1 MSRLPLTFACVDYD
15 RTRALQDGRVRPEG
29 VDLNFLALPVE
40 ETFYR
45 QLRHREFDVSEMSLS
60 SYVMTL
66 DRPDP
71 PFVALPVFPSRYFR
85 HQSIYVNERS
95 GIDRPADLAGRRVG
109 VPEFQMTAGV
119 WQRGILAEE
128 YGVPADAVR
137 YLTGALEAGGSR
149 DRREKL
155 PLDLPAS
162 FSVTPIEA
170 GQNLSAMLADGE
182 LDAIYSASEPSA
194 VARAGHVRHLFP
206 NYREVE
212 QDYFRRTGIFPIMH
226 TVVIRREVHAA
237 HPWVARSLTK
247 AFAESLRIAYQD
259 LAYRSALKI
268 MLPWL
273 NEHLAE
279 TVALLGEDY
288 WGYGLERNRHVL
300 ATFLR
305 YSHEQGLSRTLRTP
319 EEVVL
324 AAADETYTI

>member
-1 MSRLPLTFACVDYD
+1 MLSLTFACVDYD

-29 VDLNFLALPVE
+29 IDLNFLALPVE

-85 HQSIYVNERS
+85 HQSIYINERS
-95 GIDRPADLAGRRVG
+95 GITRPEDLAGRRVG
-109 VPEFQMTAGV
+109 VPEFQMTAAV

-128 YGVPADAVR
+128 YGVAADGVR
-137 YLTGALEAGGSR
+137 YVTGALEPGPVRS
-149 DRREKL
+149 EKV

-170 GQNLSAMLADGE
+170 GRNLSAMLESGTI
-182 LDAIYSASEPSA
+182 DAIYSASEPSSL
-194 VARAGHVRHLFP
+194 ARADHVRRLFP

-212 QDYFRRTGIFPIMH
+212 QDYYRRTRIFPIMH
-226 TVVIRREVHAA
+226 TVVLRREIHQR

-247 AFAESLRIAYQD
+247 AFAESLRAAYDD

-273 NEHLAE
+273 DQHLAE
-279 TVALLGEDY
+279 TVEVLGPDY
-288 WGYGLERNRHVL
+288 WGYGLSRNRHVL
-300 ATFLR
+300 ETFLR
-305 YSHEQGLSRTLRTP
+305 YAHEQGLSKTLRTP
-319 EEVVL
+319 EEIVIT
-324 AAADETYTI
+324 AADESYTI